1 MDVARRYLKIVAVNL
16 ILLGF
21 FAEIAGVFLYYVDTG
36 ALFYV
41 HEKLYER
48 IDDAPERRLTGD
60 ALHPYFGPTHVPG
73 LPLQIPANLQSAQ
86 TGTAD
91 PANPSGARTNNFGF
105 VSPYDFPFA
114 KTRSNQFLIG
124 IFGGSVGVWFC
135 QIGAPRLIEALKTQT
150 FFKDLELVP
159 LCFSHEG
166 YKQPQQLLVLTYFL
180 SIGQQFDLVI
190 NIDGFNEVALA
201 AINNARG
208 LDISMPSPMHMEG
221 LINVIDR
228 STLTPERLRSMAA
241 IDADRERLNA
251 LARRLVRTRSAAV
264 YVILDRLHQS
274 TRTRYYTE
282 LGRLTNLPGSG
293 SDASM
298 IRVTPTVT
306 PRDERTVFTDIAAQ
320 WSQSSLMM
328 HAMLND
334 RGVPYFHFLQP
345 NQYFT
350 TRAFDEA
357 ERRIAFNAASPFK
370 NGAEQGY
377 PALISASGPLTAG
390 EWFFNAV
397 GIFDRERSAMYI
409 DDCCHYT
416 LAGNHRLADFVAASI
431 LGAPGPWRR

>member
-16 ILLGF
+16 ILLGL
-21 FAEIAGVFLYYVDTG
+21 FAEIAGLFLYYVDTG
-36 ALFYV
+36 AFFYG

-48 IDDAPERRLTGD
+48 IVDAPESRLTGD

-73 LPLQIPANLQSAQ
+73 LPLQIPVALQEAQ
-86 TGTAD
+86 TGTTD
-91 PANPSGARTNNFGF
+91 LANPTGARTNNFGF

-114 KTRSNQFLIG
+114 KTRSNQFIIG

-135 QIGAPRLIEALKTQT
+135 HVGASRLIDALKAQA
-150 FFKDLELVP
+150 FFKDMEIVP

-201 AINNARG
+201 AINNERG

-241 IDADRERLNA
+241 IDGYRERLNA

-264 YVILDRLHQS
+264 YVILDRFHQN

-282 LGRLTNLPGSG
+282 LGRLSNLPGSG
-293 SDASM
+293 SGASM
-298 IRVTPTVT
+298 IRVTPTVA
-306 PRDERTVFTDIAAQ
+306 PRDERTLFTDIATQWAQ
-320 WSQSSLMM
+320 ASLMM
-328 HAMLND
+328 HAMLD
-334 RGVPYFHFLQP
+334 ERGVPYFHFLQP

-350 TRAFDEA
+350 TRTFDEA
-357 ERRIAFNAASPFK
+357 ERRIAFNAASPFRK
-370 NGAEQGY
+370 GAEQGY
-377 PALISASGPLTAG
+377 PALVSASGSLTAG
-390 EWFFNAV
+390 ERFFNAV
-397 GIFDRERSAMYI
+397 GIFDRERSPVYI

-416 LAGNHRLADFVAASI
+416 LTGNRRLADFVAASI